1 MNRLTRSAIFLCIGL
16 CLGGLSVYA
25 SAATEV
31 VITDYS
37 PDGRL
42 MTVVALFFAAF
53 LGFLTGYRA

>member
-1 MNRLTRSAIFLCIGL
+1 MPRLIRNCTFLCVGL
-16 CLGGLSVYA
+16 LLGGLSVYA